1 MKILLPVDGTELSLH
16 ETRFALHLV
25 RQGLN
30 ASFVLANVQEPASF
44 YEIVTA
50 HDPALIKDVAMEAA
64 EELMAPSARLLQ
76 EAGVPFETA
85 FISDN
90 PVQGMLDLIEL
101 HHCEMVLM
109 GSRALGPPPDRR
121 RLGLAPPGRGFAGA
135 GAAGQAAGGGLTGSA
150 IRPRVVNPP
159 VTLILRTV

>member
-30 ASFVLANVQEPASF
+30 ASFVLANVQEPATF
-44 YEIVTA
+44 YEMVTA
-50 HDPALIKDVAMEAA
+50 HDPALIEDIAMEAA

-76 EAGVPFETA
+76 EAGVPFETV

-101 HHCEMVLM
+101 HQCDMVLM
-109 GSRALGPPPDRR
+109 GSRALGPLR
-121 RLGLAPPGRGFAGA
+121 RLIEGA
-135 GAAGQAAGGGLTGSA
+135 SVSRRLVEDS
-150 IRPRVVNPP
+150 PVPVLLVKPP
-159 VTLILRTV
+159 VED

>member
-30 ASFVLANVQEPASF
+30 ASFVLANVQEPANF

-50 HDPALIKDVAMEAA
+50 HDPALIEDVAMEAA

-76 EAGVPFETA
+76 EAGVPPWLRDNLPLLWVDGRLAWIAGVGVAAEFGCRPEETGLV
-85 FISDN
+85 FGWS
-90 PVQGMLDLIEL
+90 G
-101 HHCEMVLM
+101 
-109 GSRALGPPPDRR
+109 LG
-121 RLGLAPPGRGFAGA
+121 
-135 GAAGQAAGGGLTGSA
+135 
-150 IRPRVVNPP
+150 
-159 VTLILRTV
+159 

>member
-30 ASFVLANVQEPASF
+30 ASFVLANVQEPANF

-50 HDPALIKDVAMEAA
+50 HDPALIEDVAMEAA

-101 HHCEMVLM
+101 HHCDMVLM
-109 GSRALGPPPDRR
+109 GSRALGPLR
-121 RLGLAPPGRGFAGA
+121 RLIEGASVSRRLVEDSPVPVLLVKPP
-135 GAAGQAAGGGLTGSA
+135 QED
-150 IRPRVVNPP
+150 
-159 VTLILRTV
+159 

>member
-101 HHCEMVLM
+101 HHCDMVLM
-109 GSRALGPPPDRR
+109 GSRALGPLR
-121 RLGLAPPGRGFAGA
+121 RLIEGASVSRRLVEDSPVPVLLVKPP
-135 GAAGQAAGGGLTGSA
+135 QED
-150 IRPRVVNPP
+150 
-159 VTLILRTV
+159 